1 MLKAQKIRLVALIGM
16 ICIMLFM
23 SVTSVFATDLD
34 NLGGSSEPAT
44 TESSGQTGD
53 GTGLMDYMSNYNPL
67 TDENMKEANKLAG
80 PLATAIGNITG
91 VILVIVS
98 ALIFLITAIDLVY
111 IAVPF
116 SRRFLNPNLG
126 AGQQAV
132 GGGMSMGGGYG
143 MRGGYGMGAMGGMG
157 MGAQGAAA
165 PAGGGHCW
173 VSDEAIA
180 AVNLAGGNQQAQPGM
195 GAMGMG
201 NPMGGM
207 AQQGPPAQPTKSVIV
222 TYLKKRIVFVVVF
235 VICTIILFS
244 SVLTDCGI
252 NLAQLLMNL
261 LEKFNASF

>member
-1 MLKAQKIRLVALIGM
+1 MFKAQKIRLVTLMCM
-16 ICIMLFM
+16 ICIMLLM

-34 NLGGSSEPAT
+34 NLGEGTSTEA
-44 TESSGQTGD
+44 TESSGQSGD
-53 GTGLMDYMSNYNPL
+53 SNGLLDYMDNYNPL
-67 TDENMKEANKLAG
+67 TDENMKEANRLAG

-98 ALIFLITAIDLVY
+98 ALIFLVTAADLVY

-126 AGQQAV
+126 TGQRVA
-132 GGGMSMGGGYG
+132 GGMPIGGYG
-143 MRGGYGMGAMGGMG
+143 MQGSMGT
-157 MGAQGAAA
+157 QGAA
-165 PAGGGHCW
+165 PAGTAHCW

-201 NPMGGM
+201 V
-207 AQQGPPAQPTKSVIV
+207 AQTGPQAQPTKSVIC
-222 TYLKKRIVFVVVF
+222 TYLKKRIIFIVIF
-235 VICTIILFS
+235 VICTIVLFS

-252 NLAQLLMNL
+252 NLAKLLMNVL
-261 LEKFNASF
+261 KKFNASF

>member
-1 MLKAQKIRLVALIGM
+1 MLKAQKIRLVALIGL

-34 NLGGSSEPAT
+34 NLGGGSSEPAT
-44 TESSGQTGD
+44 TESSGQSGE
-53 GTGLMDYMSNYNPL
+53 GTGLMDYMSDYNPL
-67 TDENMKEANKLAG
+67 TDENMQEANKLAG
-80 PLATAIGNITG
+80 PLATVIGNITG

-116 SRRFLNPNLG
+116 SRKFLNPNLG
-126 AGQQAV
+126 TGQQAS
-132 GGGMSMGGGYG
+132 GGGMAMGGGYG

-157 MGAQGAAA
+157 AGAQAA
-165 PAGGGHCW
+165 PSGIGGHCW

-201 NPMGGM
+201 NPMAGM
-207 AQQGPPAQPTKSVIV
+207 AQQGPQAQPTKSVIV
-222 TYLKKRIVFVVVF
+222 TYLKKRMVFVVVF
-235 VICTIILFS
+235 VICTIVLFS